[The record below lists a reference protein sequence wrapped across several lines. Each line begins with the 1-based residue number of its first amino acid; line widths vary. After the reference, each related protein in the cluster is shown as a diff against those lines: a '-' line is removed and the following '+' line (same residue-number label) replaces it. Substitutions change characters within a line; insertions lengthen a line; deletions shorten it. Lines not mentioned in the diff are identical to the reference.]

1 MKKIAILIFLFF
13 FSGVSSSQAY
23 SVYCT
28 NCSSQFMQALQYA
41 IQGSKLAELKKAY
54 DEYISQTA
62 QQIKMVQ
69 QNIEQYANMVQN
81 TVKLPSNL
89 IQEISGELTKLGR
102 VTSALNTLR
111 DDVQG
116 MASVFDQLYK
126 TQDQFKNLANLP
138 KELLTG
144 SGGASEQY
152 GQYWD
157 DWSKRV
163 DESTKATFQVS
174 ASQLKDLEETGRL
187 ESYIN
192 SLLSTPDG
200 QQKAIMAGN
209 QLAAIQI
216 QEARQ
221 LRELV
226 ATKTQSDLASQEKAE
241 KEAQYSKELARAL
254 TDFSNINTR
263 PVEDKGY

>member
-1 MKKIAILIFLFF
+1 MKKIIVLFAIFALWAG
-13 FSGVSSSQAY
+13 SAHAY
-23 SVYCT
+23 SVYCW
-28 NCSSQFMQALQYA
+28 NCSTTATQMLQKA
-41 IQGSKLAELKKAY
+41 IQTSKLAELKKAY
-54 DEYISQTA
+54 DEYIQQTA

-81 TVKLPSNL
+81 TVQLPANL
-89 IQEISGELTKLGR
+89 IQEISGELSKLGR

-111 DDVQG
+111 TDVQG
-116 MASVFDQLYK
+116 MAGVFDQLYK
-126 TQDQFKNLANLP
+126 TRDEFKKLANLP

-144 SGGASEQY
+144 SGGGGELY

-157 DWSKRV
+157 EWATRV

-174 ASQLKDLEETGRL
+174 ASQLKDLEDTGRL

-226 ATKTQSDLASQEKAE
+226 ATKIQSDLASQEKKE
-241 KEAQYSKELARAL
+241 KEEQYSMELGRAL
-254 TDFSNINTR
+254 SDFSNINTK